1 MTEDKADE
9 KESGQDFVQKINR
22 MGQSRIPLQC
32 TDAKKKTQNK
42 QTLKKKH

>member
-32 TDAKKKTQNK
+32 TDAKKKPKTNK
-42 QTLKKKH
+42 P